1 MKKAAFI
8 ISILTSFYSLG
19 QKKSDKIDNDLNY
32 NIRWAEYFFEN
43 KDFEKVVERLSN
55 IEDSLF
61 PNIVRIYSKSLKN
74 IKRIKEAAEVLDPL
88 VQSDYANVA
97 DYYEYISLIPDNKQL
112 VKEYIEKA
120 KRIPISNNTDLKTN
134 INSKNYQILNLNLN
148 TQKSEFGAFMI
159 DPDKRSIFY
168 LGKPP

>member
-8 ISILTSFYSLG
+8 ISIFISFYSLG
-19 QKKSDKIDNDLNY
+19 QEKSDKVDNDFNY

-74 IKRIKEAAEVLDPL
+74 IKRTEEAAKVLDP
-88 VQSDYANVA
+88 
-97 DYYEYISLIPDNKQL
+97 
-112 VKEYIEKA
+112 
-120 KRIPISNNTDLKTN
+120 
-134 INSKNYQILNLNLN
+134 
-148 TQKSEFGAFMI
+148 
-159 DPDKRSIFY
+159 
-168 LGKPP
+168 